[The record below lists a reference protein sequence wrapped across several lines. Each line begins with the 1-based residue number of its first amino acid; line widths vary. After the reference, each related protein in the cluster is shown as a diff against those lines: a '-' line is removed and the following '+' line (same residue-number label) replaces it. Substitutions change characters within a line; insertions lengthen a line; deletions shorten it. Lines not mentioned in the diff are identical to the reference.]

1 MKINARLK
9 KIGDLVEANSFCLD
23 VGCDHALLDIYLV
36 RQNKNIRAVAS
47 DVKEGPVLQAKK
59 NIEQEKLE
67 EVIEVR
73 LGDGLSTYTKD
84 IDTVIISGM
93 GGRNIISICKNDM
106 KNFKMVS
113 TYIVSPNNYQEDVK
127 RFFVKNGY
135 YIANEEF
142 VKDKRFIYQII
153 ILKKGKKKYTKKE
166 FFFGPVFLLKKGP
179 LFREYYERE
188 MKAREILLDL
198 LPKNFKYKRY
208 KTNKEINLI
217 KQEIKD

>member
-59 NIEQEKLE
+59 NIRQEKLE

-84 IDTVIISGM
+84 INTVIISGM

-113 TYIVSPNNYQEDVK
+113 TYILSPNNYQEDVK

>member
-59 NIEQEKLE
+59 NIRQEKLE

-113 TYIVSPNNYQEDVK
+113 TYILSPNNYQEDVK

>member
-1 MKINARLK
+1 
-9 KIGDLVEANSFCLD
+9 
-23 VGCDHALLDIYLV
+23 
-36 RQNKNIRAVAS
+36 
-47 DVKEGPVLQAKK
+47 
-59 NIEQEKLE
+59 
-67 EVIEVR
+67 
-73 LGDGLSTYTKD
+73 
-84 IDTVIISGM
+84 M

-127 RFFVKNGY
+127 RFFVKDGY

>member
-84 IDTVIISGM
+84 IDTVIISGI

-113 TYIVSPNNYQEDVK
+113 TYILSPNNYQEDVK

>member
-208 KTNKEINLI
+208 KANKEINLI

>member
-59 NIEQEKLE
+59 NIKQEKLE

-113 TYIVSPNNYQEDVK
+113 TYILSPNNYQEDVK

>member
-113 TYIVSPNNYQEDVK
+113 TYILSPNNYQEDVK